1 MRSRLSAPAMVT
13 SKRGWG
19 SGRQTAEC
27 SKCLTGGSSNQREMP
42 IAAPKALHPKSF
54 LPKSFLPKLFLHLE
68 GVPSRW
74 ASYQSDFNPGL
85 FQNAQVGFGGAA
97 VGDDLLQGGRRD
109 D

>member
-1 MRSRLSAPAMVT
+1 MVVRLRSALSA
-13 SKRGWG
+13 SR
-19 SGRQTAEC
+19 AEAP
-27 SKCLTGGSSNQREMP
+27 NQQERL
-42 IAAPKALHPKSF
+42 IAAPKAPHPKSF
-54 LPKSFLPKLFLHLE
+54 LPKSFLPKLFLHL
-68 GVPSRW
+68 GVPSPG